1 MHICF
6 CQNLCKFM
14 IKILSYEV
22 TCKYAI
28 YKNPLRT
35 NQANFHAKIYK
46 PCSFSICAQTF
57 SWYQNLIRLHVLLN
71 GITLGNLILVK
82 RVPYFLNE
90 TGWSSQAAA
99 SFFTKIR
106 SCTIFRFHR
115 RYVDIMKYQNRVFYN
130 KVLHTVVMKYF
141 QFTFVLRRCK
151 IKQSGGFSIV
161 YFYPS
166 IRSIFHLYI

>member
-1 MHICF
+1 MIFRGNCQKSRTNCILSRKKILADLHVRMKIVDVSTLEWFHSEGISPILIKISFSYSFQYSFLDMHICF

-57 SWYQNLIRLHVLLN
+57 SWYQNLIRLHPCL
-71 GITLGNLILVK
+71 
-82 RVPYFLNE
+82 F
-90 TGWSSQAAA
+90 
-99 SFFTKIR
+99 
-106 SCTIFRFHR
+106 
-115 RYVDIMKYQNRVFYN
+115 
-130 KVLHTVVMKYF
+130 
-141 QFTFVLRRCK
+141 
-151 IKQSGGFSIV
+151 
-161 YFYPS
+161 
-166 IRSIFHLYI
+166 